1 MSLIKAKCCIGL
13 ACILIFLGGL
23 SVESLAFWKRG
34 PKALVIINGTKLIP
48 EDYVR
53 WWNEWREADTQV
65 PDDPGDFIDWMLL
78 FQEAERMR
86 LFENPTYRHKVR
98 VFLKVRSLMLL
109 KLEEVDERITPPKPE
124 ALWELYQREY
134 APLID
139 LRVLQVA
146 SEQQTSGIKRHIE
159 EGLPLAQAAKRAG
172 IDNAAARIRETG
184 PLRPHKLPS
193 PLRETAVG
201 LTEKVTGGPVMWQD
215 AWYFLEIVGIK
226 QGSQEDFQ
234 TLKEELTR
242 KLLREEQAR
251 LTLELIKGL
260 KKKYTV
266 SVEEEVLEAVK
277 PVGVIPD
284 YEDKPVIRFGKEFVN
299 AETVYRAVVKENR
312 LRSGSRM
319 GRGEDFIG
327 TRQRV
332 VANMIA
338 QTVTGLEALSRHY
351 ELRAPLKYTY
361 EFYCQRRMIKELENE
376 VLQPKVKVSESDV
389 RHEYENS
396 RERYSRSDIVE
407 VTIVKTSDEK
417 LARVLDSRLKT
428 GEDYF
433 SVMRAV
439 APEGVAV
446 QRIPFDHLSGKK
458 QEAIASLSPG
468 QASGAIKEGQDI
480 YFMKLIRRV
489 GREPIPLEKVA
500 DEIRTRLMQERFKA
514 ARQDLIN
521 ILREKST
528 IKINSMVWEGL
539 KSQLLR
545 KDDVDQQS

>member
-1 MSLIKAKCCIGL
+1 
-13 ACILIFLGGL
+13 
-23 SVESLAFWKRG
+23 
-34 PKALVIINGTKLIP
+34 
-48 EDYVR
+48 
-53 WWNEWREADTQV
+53 
-65 PDDPGDFIDWMLL
+65 
-78 FQEAERMR
+78 
-86 LFENPTYRHKVR
+86 
-98 VFLKVRSLMLL
+98 
-109 KLEEVDERITPPKPE
+109 
-124 ALWELYQREY
+124 
-134 APLID
+134 
-139 LRVLQVA
+139 
-146 SEQQTSGIKRHIE
+146 
-159 EGLPLAQAAKRAG
+159 
-172 IDNAAARIRETG
+172 
-184 PLRPHKLPS
+184 
-193 PLRETAVG
+193 
-201 LTEKVTGGPVMWQD
+201 
-215 AWYFLEIVGIK
+215 
-226 QGSQEDFQ
+226 
-234 TLKEELTR
+234 
-242 KLLREEQAR
+242 
-251 LTLELIKGL
+251 
-260 KKKYTV
+260 
-266 SVEEEVLEAVK
+266 
-277 PVGVIPD
+277 
-284 YEDKPVIRFGKEFVN
+284 
-299 AETVYRAVVKENR
+299 
-312 LRSGSRM
+312 M

>member
-1 MSLIKAKCCIGL
+1 
-13 ACILIFLGGL
+13 
-23 SVESLAFWKRG
+23 
-34 PKALVIINGTKLIP
+34 
-48 EDYVR
+48 
-53 WWNEWREADTQV
+53 
-65 PDDPGDFIDWMLL
+65 
-78 FQEAERMR
+78 
-86 LFENPTYRHKVR
+86 
-98 VFLKVRSLMLL
+98 
-109 KLEEVDERITPPKPE
+109 
-124 ALWELYQREY
+124 
-134 APLID
+134 
-139 LRVLQVA
+139 
-146 SEQQTSGIKRHIE
+146 
-159 EGLPLAQAAKRAG
+159 
-172 IDNAAARIRETG
+172 
-184 PLRPHKLPS
+184 
-193 PLRETAVG
+193 
-201 LTEKVTGGPVMWQD
+201 MWQD